1 MQKER
6 GAALVIAVIAM
17 GLLAALIV
25 GLSTNTDIDLLVG
38 RNTRIL
44 KQAFAWSD
52 TGLEVSKELISVSE
66 SNAGNDDDYLL
77 SFNTT
82 KIYTKITDTIYNSTD
97 STFIHIKENDNNGK
111 QLSTVKINFLGSIVN
126 DGSSIIF
133 SSGYEGA
140 GKGAGA
146 GGTIAR
152 IYSLYSSGFSE
163 SNATKKSTEIYR
175 SVSSGK

>member
-1 MQKER
+1 MRKER
-6 GAALVIAVIAM
+6 GAALVIAVIVM

-44 KQAFAWSD
+44 KQAFDWSD
-52 TGLEVSKELISVSE
+52 SGLELAQDMISISE
-66 SNAGNDDDYLL
+66 GDPNQNLNATLD
-77 SFNTT
+77 FNTS
-82 KIYTKITDTIYNSTD
+82 KFNLNISNTIYNATNATITLKEST
-97 STFIHIKENDNNGK
+97 TGETAA
-111 QLSTVKINFLGSIVN
+111 LVKIRFLGSIVN

-133 SSGYEGA
+133 ASGYEGA

-152 IYSLYSSGFSE
+152 IYSLHSSGFAE
-163 SNATKKSTEIYR
+163 SNSTKRSAEIYR
-175 SVSSGK
+175 SVGK

>member
-6 GAALVIAVIAM
+6 GAALIIAVIVM

-38 RNTRIL
+38 RNARIL
-44 KQAFAWSD
+44 KQAFDWSD
-52 TGLEVSKELISVSE
+52 SGLELAKDLISISE
-66 SNAGNDDDYLL
+66 SDPGKEVDKLD
-77 SFNTT
+77 FNNHTFGVSVS
-82 KIYTKITDTIYNSTD
+82 NSTYNATNA
-97 STFIHIKENDNNGK
+97 TFVTLKDNDLNK
-111 QLSTVKINFLGSIVN
+111 DVSIVRISFLGSIVN

-133 SSGYEGA
+133 GAGYEGA

-152 IYSLYSSGFSE
+152 IYSLRSSGFSE
-163 SNATKKSTEIYR
+163 SNSTKRSAAIYR
-175 SVSSGK
+175 SVSSGM